1 MWGWVT
7 AIVDKEG
14 EERSVG
20 NELKIVVHEQEIRKF
35 STWIM
40 INTVWPLFH
49 SEILAAKHKILTYK
63 NKKWIYSSSGQL
75 LWEDGTGELVYPMR
89 IHRYYSTWK
98 LSGML
103 ESYHCDTILSASVFL
118 REVLFVFWNQ
128 CILYQCFPVNLSI
141 RKFLY
146 KPACPRPLQNPVF
159 FTSFFESYVWY
170 LFIRIRY
177 NYTILPKFS
186 ILFISLIYI
195 ITRNRSVFLTVF
207 L

>member
-1 MWGWVT
+1 MNLFFFRT
-7 AIVDKEG
+7 ASLGRWHWRTI
-14 EERSVG
+14 
-20 NELKIVVHEQEIRKF
+20 
-35 STWIM
+35 
-40 INTVWPLFH
+40 P
-49 SEILAAKHKILTYK
+49 
-63 NKKWIYSSSGQL
+63 
-75 LWEDGTGELVYPMR
+75 VYPTR

-118 REVLFVFWNQ
+118 REVLSVFWNQ

-141 RKFLY
+141 WKFLY

-159 FTSFFESYVWY
+159 FTSFFESNVWY